1 MKQSRKILT
10 YIAVF
15 AALLLSLY
23 LLLVL
28 CATIP
33 NASVKKQM
41 RASGM
46 FFVNADP
53 YVFSD
58 DGRYQNITD
67 NYADQIWTNIGW
79 HMGSG
84 NPFLSSL
91 DTKYYDNEKQES
103 SAGLY
108 RSVTRGLAANTDY
121 TRYWHGTAGLIR
133 LLHLFTDIHGIR
145 NIGMV
150 CLVLLLLKTF
160 LTLCRNGYWDVGL
173 CVLVSVGLVQFGNL
187 RLSVE
192 YMPCFLI
199 CFGLCP
205 AFLRLEKQGDFY
217 LNLLGILS
225 GTLTAFFDFLT
236 TETLTILF
244 PLILVIVIR
253 SRERRLGSPRQVL
266 RMLLHC
272 GLCWLL
278 AYVGT
283 FAVKWCAVSLVTD
296 KNHLL
301 AAMDSVGQRMNG
313 MVKESDGVKVPGM
326 IMAVGSNFTVLFEG
340 TSRTE
345 YCQVISNLTLIAV
358 FVFFVY
364 RVYRVRRKL
373 RPGTGYILLLGSVV
387 LLRYGVLAN
396 HAYLHSFFTYRALAS
411 TILAVLT
418 AMLLNLYP
426 GQKRG

>member
-1 MKQSRKILT
+1 
-10 YIAVF
+10 
-15 AALLLSLY
+15 
-23 LLLVL
+23 
-28 CATIP
+28 
-33 NASVKKQM
+33 
-41 RASGM
+41 
-46 FFVNADP
+46 
-53 YVFSD
+53 
-58 DGRYQNITD
+58 
-67 NYADQIWTNIGW
+67 
-79 HMGSG
+79 
-84 NPFLSSL
+84 
-91 DTKYYDNEKQES
+91 
-103 SAGLY
+103 
-108 RSVTRGLAANTDY
+108 
-121 TRYWHGTAGLIR
+121 
-133 LLHLFTDIHGIR
+133 
-145 NIGMV
+145 
-150 CLVLLLLKTF
+150 
-160 LTLCRNGYWDVGL
+160 
-173 CVLVSVGLVQFGNL
+173 
-187 RLSVE
+187 
-192 YMPCFLI
+192 MPCFLI

-217 LNLLGILS
+217 LNLLGIVS

-266 RMLLHC
+266 RMLLSC

-283 FAVKWCAVSLVTD
+283 FAVKWCAVSLATD

-301 AAMDSVGQRMNG
+301 AAMDSVGQRVNG

-326 IMAVGSNFTVLFEG
+326 LMAVGSNFTVLFEG

-345 YCQVISNLTLIAV
+345 YRQVLSKLVVIAV
-358 FVFFVY
+358 FALFVY

-373 RPGTGYILLLGSVV
+373 RPGTGYILLLGCVV

-426 GQKRG
+426 GQKRR